1 MYNGEMSVAA
11 CVNDTAILNIH
22 VIVIPHREAA
32 VAVVKVKT
40 LVEVRTS

>member
-1 MYNGEMSVAA
+1 MTQYGINEYM
-11 CVNDTAILNIH
+11 CVL
-22 VIVIPHREAA
+22 VIPDREAA